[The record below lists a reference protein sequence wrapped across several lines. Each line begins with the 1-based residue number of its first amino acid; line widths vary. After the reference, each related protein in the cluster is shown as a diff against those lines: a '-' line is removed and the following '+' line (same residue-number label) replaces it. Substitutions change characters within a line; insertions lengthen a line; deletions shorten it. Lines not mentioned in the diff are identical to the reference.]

1 MDTPS
6 LRRRRIRRFSS
17 IVAAIC
23 LILMAATPMVIFLM
37 GLFMPTDELSQSVGV
52 SLAAPESAEAGRL
65 AFATIMLIATLPL
78 SFGLI
83 RLAACFRGFAAGE
96 LFATTTIAGLR
107 DFAAAM
113 LFWSLAQPLF
123 RMLGG
128 LVLTWSAPPGERQLA
143 VQLGS
148 DTVLL
153 GMFALSILIVSWVL
167 TEASALSE
175 ENAQFI

>member
-6 LRRRRIRRFSS
+6 SRRRRIRRFSS

-23 LILMAATPMVIFLM
+23 IILMAASPLVVFLM
-37 GLFMPTDELSQSVGV
+37 ALLLPVDELTQSVGI
-52 SLAAPESAEAGRL
+52 SLAAPEAAEAGRL
-65 AFATIMLIATLPL
+65 MFATIMLVATLPL
-78 SFGLI
+78 SFGLL
-83 RLAACFRGFAAGE
+83 RLAACFRGFATDE
-96 LFATTTIAGLR
+96 LFAASTIAGLR

-113 LFWSLAQPLF
+113 LFWTLAQPLF

-128 LVLTWSAPPGERQLA
+128 LVLTWGAPLGERQIA

-148 DTVLL
+148 DTILL
-153 GMFALSILIVSWVL
+153 GMFALSVLVVSWVL
-167 TEASALSE
+167 TEASALSD